1 MLWKGGADGHAGE
14 GRSDMTG
21 TGIFQTPKEQPDGA
35 SGVDHVTAL
44 DPVSAKGSARSRPLG
59 LLVTTL
65 LIGIALAAA
74 LLIENLVKLPNI
86 LLIFLPVVLFSAV
99 RFGLLA
105 ASWASILAIMATSFF
120 LAEPTM
126 SFAVSEPSNVWALL
140 IFLAVAAVTSSLAAQ
155 VRQRAAAA
163 DRHSRTVEALYEFSS
178 RLGAV
183 SSTEELIQEAARQ
196 IEAMLGVTAVLL
208 VPSDGSLRAFALDP
222 KSAELSPA
230 EWQAAEWCWHRAE
243 PTGRNTGTFHG
254 VARLFLPLDA
264 GRGAGGALG
273 LLRQVPGPLLGADEL
288 RLLDN
293 LVRQLAISLERARL
307 AEEMHRSEMLA
318 ATEKLR
324 TALLTSISHD
334 LKTPLASIL
343 GNVTSLRQ
351 YGHLYDEQTRLDTLA
366 ATAEEA
372 VRLSRFVDNLLHMTR
387 LDAGALR
394 PTLEPVE
401 LADLVGSALK
411 RLETRLAGHRI
422 ETVLPDDLPMIPLD
436 FVLAEHTLVNVLENA
451 AKYSPAGTAIAVAA
465 EERDR
470 SVVVTVTDEGPGIP
484 AADLQRVFER
494 FFRGPAADHRPAG
507 VGLGLAVC
515 KGFVEAMGGR
525 ISAENRGDGAG
536 VIITIEFPK
545 GNVQENAA

>member
-1 MLWKGGADGHAGE
+1 
-14 GRSDMTG
+14 MTG
-21 TGIFQTPKEQPDGA
+21 TGIFRTPKERPA
-35 SGVDHVTAL
+35 RVDTVTTL
-44 DPVSAKGSARSRPLG
+44 EPVPAKGSARGRPLG

-65 LIGIALAAA
+65 LIGVALAAA

-178 RLGAV
+178 KLGAV
-183 SSTEELIQEAARQ
+183 SSAEELIQEAARQ
-196 IEAMLGVTAVLL
+196 IEAMLGVAAVLL
-208 VPSDGSLRAFALDP
+208 VPRDGSLRAFAPDARN
-222 KSAELSPA
+222 AELSPA
-230 EWQAAEWCWHRAE
+230 EWQAAEWCWQHGQ

-273 LLRQVPGPLLGADEL
+273 LFREGPGPLLGADEL

-293 LVRQLAISLERARL
+293 LVRQVAINLERGRL

-372 VRLSRFVDNLLHMTR
+372 IRLSRFVDNLLHMTR
-387 LDAGALR
+387 IDAGALR

-411 RLETRLAGHRI
+411 RLEKRLAGHHI
-422 ETVLPDDLPMIPLD
+422 ETVLAEDLPMIPLD

-451 AKYSPAGTAIAVAA
+451 AKYSPAGTAITVAA
-465 EERDR
+465 QERER
-470 SVVVTVTDEGPGIP
+470 AVVVTVADEGPGIP

-494 FFRGPAADHRPAG
+494 FFRGPAADHRPVG

-525 ISAENRGDGAG
+525 ISAENRSEGAG
-536 VIITIEFPK
+536 VMITIEFRK
-545 GNVQENAA
+545 GDVQENAA